1 MAFEG
6 VVLSHRFPYLVRT
19 RLLQIIGKL
28 IKLLREANI
37 FKQYPSNDR
46 QIRYQ
51 RYATRLYIWL
61 LGISVGILATYTLL
75 GKSTYRETVFHPTES
90 DYLRLERT
98 YPQSLSCLCTSISMP
113 YSTFIDIEPQYHQL
127 CSSYLIYSHWIRY
140 SYSAYNLGAYVLD
153 YRYHAARQ
161 FQTLAMFCEQ
171 AQQTV
176 TDAMQNFLQTAWVNY
191 QVIQTLL
198 FEAQIKY
205 LFHQWN
211 SSTVNQYNQTIELIR
226 VTNQG
231 NQLMNRLN
239 VFFYINHSTAR
250 TTVGPRTYDG
260 CNCAFF
266 ARCRT
271 LMNIFGGSYVN
282 STRVVLHSI
291 PNFFVGCFLI
301 EALLSSTLE
310 CFYNRTCMLELDQY
324 LDSTLRQ
331 SWNYPAL
338 NASLNSP
345 YETVQL
351 LVSRL
356 MVDSWSWNVNFSA
369 YYSTC
374 APYSCV
380 FEYQSRN
387 DLVYVIT
394 VIIGVFG
401 GLSIGF
407 RMLILV
413 GLRLIEKVRERW
425 CATVSVHS
433 IGRLFSCANKQQV
446 VNRLHF
452 ILVVLALG
460 VLYLL
465 SAFTPQLIT
474 IETKTPSLDV
484 YQDLSEHFPTTLHC
498 SCSQISIPKRAFLG
512 INATYHPAC
521 SRDFITE
528 LWIIYS
534 GPQHELYR
542 NITLEYGY
550 SGAGQLQA
558 LLSLCKLSESIVTNG
573 ISQLLASD
581 FINSDVLS
589 KSILA
594 TQIETVMK
602 TFTNALPRAVVGSL
616 SLIREIT
623 AVNTIMTS
631 FSSNW
636 KFAIPLSLTNGW
648 EAHTVPAQFPGC
660 DCGLSPKCVKKINGV
675 SIGCYILEA
684 FLQSTFECL
693 YDQECA
699 DRTHTFPALNTT
711 VNPSRFPINSTFEYV
726 FNQLMIEALSHD
738 ISYENYFAQCAPSV
752 CVHSY
757 TDQINLLQGMTTLIS
772 LYGGLVIICRLL
784 ALAILKLLRRCNQKV
799 HPLTS

>member
-1 MAFEG
+1 M
-6 VVLSHRFPYLVRT
+6 VHRFMRVGGYLARIGM
-19 RLLQIIGKL
+19 LQIIGKL

-51 RYATRLYIWL
+51 RYATRLYICL
-61 LGISVGILATYTLL
+61 LGVSVGILATYTLL
-75 GKSTYRETVFHPTES
+75 GKSTYRETVFHPAES

-98 YPQSLSCLCTSISMP
+98 YPQSLSCLCTSISMS
-113 YSTFIDIEPQYHQL
+113 YSTFISIELRYHQL
-127 CSSYLIYSHWIRY
+127 CSSDLISSQWIRY
-140 SYSAYNLGAYVLD
+140 SYSAFDLGAYVLD
-153 YRYHAARQ
+153 YRFHAARQ
-161 FQTLAMFCEQ
+161 FQTLAMFCDQ
-171 AQQTV
+171 ARHTINV
-176 TDAMQNFLQTAWVNY
+176 AMQNFLQTIWVNS
-191 QVIQTLL
+191 QVMREQL
-198 FEAQIKY
+198 FRAQIDY

-211 SSTVNQYNQTIELIR
+211 SSTVNLYTQTIELIL
-226 VTNQG
+226 VSNQA

-239 VFFYINHSTAR
+239 VYFYVDRNTSQ
-250 TTVGPRTYDG
+250 TTIGPRRYDE

-266 ARCRT
+266 ATCHT
-271 LMNIFGGSYVN
+271 PMNIFGDSYVN
-282 STRVVLHSI
+282 STRLVLHSI

-345 YETVQL
+345 YETVQS

-356 MVDSWSWNVNFSA
+356 MVDSWSWNVNFST

-413 GLRLIEKVRERW
+413 GLRLMEKVRERW

-452 ILVVLALG
+452 ILVALALG

-465 SAFTPQLIT
+465 SAFTPQLINV
-474 IETKTPSLDV
+474 ETKTPSLAV
-484 YQDLSEHFPTTLHC
+484 YQDLSKRFPTTLHC

-512 INATYHPAC
+512 INATFHPVC

-528 LWIIYS
+528 LWIIYY

-573 ISQLLASD
+573 VLQLLASD

-589 KSILA
+589 KSILE
-594 TQIETVMK
+594 TQIETVIK
-602 TFTNALPRAVVGSL
+602 TFTTALPRAVVGSL

-623 AVNTIMTS
+623 AVNSIMTT

-636 KFAIPLSLTNGW
+636 KFAIPPNLTNGW
-648 EAHTVPAQFPGC
+648 EAHTVPVQFPGC
-660 DCGLSPKCVKKINGV
+660 DCGLSPRCVKKISGV

-699 DRTHTFPALNTT
+699 DRTHTYQVLNTT
-711 VNPSRFPINSTFEYV
+711 ANPSRFPINSTFELV

-738 ISYENYFAQCAPSV
+738 TSYKNYFAQCAPSV
-752 CVHSY
+752 CGHSY
-757 TDQINLLQGMTTLIS
+757 IDQSNLLQGMTTLIS

-784 ALAILKLLRRCNQKV
+784 ALAILKLIQRGIQKV